1 MTSGPIPFTAGVSVN
16 ALAAPWVEQFV
27 RNAAAFRV
35 QAARGETSATIV
47 DAGIAVPGG
56 LEAGRRVAEI
66 CLGGL
71 GTVRILPGDDHA
83 LGLDVVHVHTASP
96 VVACLA
102 SQYAGWSL
110 SHGEGKGAFRAVASG
125 PGRALALRE
134 PLFEELGYADRYV
147 RAVFVLEVD
156 SLLPEPVVAK
166 VAAACNL
173 EPSQVTFILTP
184 TRSLAGTVQGVARV
198 LEVALHKA
206 YALKFPLDRIIDGAG
221 TAPIAP
227 PAPDLVAAMG
237 RVHDAI
243 LYGGFVTLYV
253 DVEDDRARDLA
264 AALPSSSSRDHG
276 RSFARIFKDH
286 GYDFYEIDPMLF
298 APAEVVVCNVATGR
312 SFRAGGRD
320 PGRLRDCFGL

>member
-1 MTSGPIPFTAGVSVN
+1 MSSGPLPFTAGVSVN

-66 CLGGL
+66 SMGGL
-71 GTVRILPGDDHA
+71 GTVRILPGDDRV
-83 LGLDVVHVHTASP
+83 LGLDVVHVHSASP
-96 VVACLA
+96 IIACLC

-110 SHGEGKGAFRAVASG
+110 SHGEGKGAFHALASG

-134 PLFEELGYADRYV
+134 PLFEELGYADRYI

-156 SLLPEPVVAK
+156 GLLPEPVIQK
-166 VAAACNL
+166 VATACNL
-173 EPSQVTFILTP
+173 EPSQVTFVLAP
-184 TRSLAGTVQGVARV
+184 ARSLAGTVQSVARV

-206 YALKFPLDRIIDGAG
+206 YTLKFPLDRIIDGAG

-237 RVHDAI
+237 RSHDAI

-253 DVEDDRARDLA
+253 DVEDERAQALA
-264 AALPSSSSRDHG
+264 RALPAASSSDHG
-276 RSFARIFKDH
+276 RPFARIFKDH
-286 GYDFYEIDPMLF
+286 GYDFYKIDPMLF

-312 SFRAGGRD
+312 SFRSGGRD
-320 PGRLRDCFGL
+320 PVRLKECFGL